1 MLKTA
6 SRYLAGA
13 CAAAGVAC
21 AGGVLAA
28 DSAAEV
34 PPFAFMDGGWQA
46 AGADF
51 LQPPS
56 GPGPVRDVPGHEH
69 GGNNTGAQPTF
80 RDADLSNP
88 ILQPW
93 VRDAL
98 KKVNDRI
105 AAGGGGFTPQVSCI
119 PLGVPAYL
127 LHPAQPVY
135 FIQTPKEVVLIWPP
149 NHEVRRIYLTDKHSA
164 NPKPSWLGESIGHY
178 EGGDTLVVDTIGLND
193 KTYVDNFRTPH
204 TTKLHV
210 VERFKINPDQKGL
223 TVDVTVEDPGSFTM
237 PWHAMQRYRRVV
249 QGPMSESSCAEN
261 PTNFLSYD
269 MDPIPHADKADF

>member
-1 MLKTA
+1 MMSRFLGALTA
-6 SRYLAGA
+6 TLLCTGA
-13 CAAAGVAC
+13 A
-21 AGGVLAA
+21 LAA
-28 DSAAEV
+28 DGATSNAV
-34 PPFAFMDGGWQA
+34 PQFAFMDGGWQA

-69 GGNNTGAQPTF
+69 GGNNTGVQPSF
-80 RDADLSNP
+80 RMADLSNP

-149 NHEVRRIYLTDKHSA
+149 NHEVRHIYLTDKHSV
-164 NPKPSWLGESIGHY
+164 NLKPAWFGESIGHY
-178 EGGDTLVVDTIGLND
+178 ENGDTLVVDTIGLSTRNS
-193 KTYVDNFRTPH
+193 YIDNFRTPH
-204 TTKLHV
+204 TEKEHV
-210 VERFKINPDQKGL
+210 VERYKMTADGKML
-223 TVDVTVEDPGSFTM
+223 EASVTVEDPDTFNAPLHM
-237 PWHAMQRYRRVV
+237 LKRWRRADNPTLETV
-249 QGPMSESSCAEN
+249 CAEN
-261 PTNFLSYD
+261 NGDHFSKNLF
-269 MDPIPHADKADF
+269 PIPQADKPDF

>member
-1 MLKTA
+1 MTA
-6 SRYLAGA
+6 SRMF
-13 CAAAGVAC
+13 AAAMGAATLAC
-21 AGGVLAA
+21 AGTALAA
-28 DSAAEV
+28 DNTQI

-80 RDADLSNP
+80 RDADVSNP

-93 VRDAL
+93 VREAL
-98 KKVNDRI
+98 TKVNENVK
-105 AAGGGGFTPQVSCI
+105 AGGRGGFTPQVSCI
-119 PLGVPAYL
+119 PQGVPAYL

-135 FIQTPKEVVLIWPP
+135 FIQTPKEVVLVWPP
-149 NHEVRRIYLTDKHSA
+149 NHEVRRVYLTDKHSA
-164 NPKPSWLGESIGHY
+164 NPGPSWFGESIGHY
-178 EGGDTLVVDTIGLND
+178 ENGDTLVVDTVGLND

-223 TVDVTVEDPGSFTM
+223 TVDVMVEDPGAFTT
-237 PWHAMQRYRRVV
+237 PWHAMQRYRRV
-249 QGPMSESSCAEN
+249 QNGPMPEQSCAEN
-261 PTNFLSYD
+261 PNNFLGYD
-269 MDPIPHADKADF
+269 MDPIPQAKTPDF